1 MGNSSFNGILG
12 IDDAQVEGSSDTMTL
27 DAIFERATQLAA
39 SRENNRPVRQ
49 QSEQVQ
55 VITYDFL
62 MNLPWRVKPSSMRIL
77 DEWGLPTVVKTEDV
91 VAVDG
96 RGRQYELPAFPEELR
111 HYIVDTHNQRLWQ
124 EIEKANDRGKPK
136 EFHKLQSLDDLQA
149 VINQQKAKEQRQ
161 EQFDKKADRKRPPL
175 QKAGTRLDPVFAE
188 AFERLARKANVTE
201 GFLHRAG
208 LEDYFRD
215 VIKREIEEIK
225 DSGGLTKTNDA
236 A

>member
-1 MGNSSFNGILG
+1 MGNSSFNGIQG
-12 IDDAQVEGSSDTMTL
+12 SDDAQAHNGSSSDTVTL
-27 DAIFERATQLAA
+27 GAIFERATQLAA

-49 QSEQVQ
+49 PSEQVQ

-96 RGRQYELPAFPEELR
+96 RGKEYELPVFPEELR
-111 HYIVDTHNQRLWQ
+111 QYIVDTHNQRLKQ
-124 EIEKANDRGKPK
+124 EIEKANERANPK

-149 VINQQKAKEQRQ
+149 VVDEQKAKEQRQ
-161 EQFDKKADRKRPPL
+161 EQFDRKANRKRPPL
-175 QKAGTRLDPVFAE
+175 QKAGTRLEPMFAR
-188 AFERLARKANVTE
+188 AFKRLAIKANVTE

-215 VIKREIEEIK
+215 VIERELEEMK
-225 DSGGLTKTNDA
+225 GELAKTDDC
-236 A
+236 